1 MRYRSCRLGKLILCI
16 DDDEAI
22 LSYEKALLERSG
34 YSVMTAASPQ
44 QGLELASTRKFDA
57 VLLDYEMPGMNSI
70 DVAFEI
76 KRVRPELVVILLS
89 GSEVP
94 VYALA
99 LVDAFI
105 LKLEAS
111 RQLLPMIGTL
121 CSRTR
126 DSGQQR
132 LSASSLASVVKLG
145 FQRA

>member
-1 MRYRSCRLGKLILCI
+1 LLPVNPVPQKRILCI

-34 YSVMTAASPQ
+34 YAVVTAASGQ
-44 QGLELASTRKFDA
+44 QGLGLVTTSKFDA
-57 VLLDYEMPGMNSI
+57 VLLDYEMPDMNGC

-94 VYALA
+94 IYAST

-105 LKLEAS
+105 LKLETS
-111 RQLLPMIGTL
+111 RALLPMIASLCDGT
-121 CSRTR
+121 S
-126 DSGQQR
+126 DPQQ
-132 LSASSLASVVKLG
+132 KQQG
-145 FQRA
+145 FRR